1 METAITAII
10 VIMVLLF
17 AVFSSAESFFSAQA
31 AVVESWQEMEQR
43 MEDHARTDLSAIGA
57 VTDGNVV
64 TVTLRND
71 GSTKLADYDQWD
83 VLMDYT
89 GLSRDYVEWYD
100 YVTGTLDSGE
110 WKVHDWYLDASAETA
125 EVFDPQ
131 ILNPGEEMVIEI
143 SVSYTISTASTSLA
157 TVASPNGAVAT
168 LAFTH

>member
-1 METAITAII
+1 METAITAVI

-17 AVFSSAESFFSAQA
+17 AVFTSAENYFSAQD
-31 AVVESWQEMEQR
+31 AVLESWQEMEQR

-64 TVTLRND
+64 TLTLRND

-83 VLMDYT
+83 VLLDYT
-89 GLSRDYVEWYD
+89 GPSTDHVVWHE
-100 YVTGTLDSGE
+100 YVTGTLSAGE
-110 WKVHDWYLDASAETA
+110 WTVHDWYLDASAETA

-143 SVSYTISTASTSLA
+143 SVSYTISTSSTSLA
-157 TVASPNGAVAT
+157 TVATPNGIVAT
-168 LAFTH
+168 MAFTR